1 MEGYS
6 GRKGGFATGLIKRT
20 VTGED
25 INIWDTNWLPRD
37 GLLRPVTIVPSAST
51 QGFPQQVGDLM
62 NQATM
67 TWDIELIQSVF
78 LPMDA
83 QAIVSIPLSTRRQT
97 DFWAWH
103 YECNGVFTVRS
114 ADRMLVDTR
123 ERRLVWLDELPA
135 ASNTKDQER
144 AWTSLWKMKVP
155 SKLTVFLW
163 RLARQSLPTDD
174 VLQHC
179 NMAPQ
184 NACVVCGETDLC
196 DIPSLSVTTQ
206 GVFGFWRRPRSVTM
220 CNICMS
226 HMLVDGW
233 KRC

>member
-114 ADRMLVDTR
+114 AYRMLVDTR

-155 SKLTVFLW
+155 
-163 RLARQSLPTDD
+163 
-174 VLQHC
+174 
-179 NMAPQ
+179 
-184 NACVVCGETDLC
+184 
-196 DIPSLSVTTQ
+196 
-206 GVFGFWRRPRSVTM
+206 
-220 CNICMS
+220 
-226 HMLVDGW
+226 
-233 KRC
+233 